1 MSEIR
6 RFESNGRFSKVVEHN
21 GIIYIAGQVCS
32 DPSGDIKKQ
41 TAETLAKIDE
51 ILARYNSDKE
61 HILSATIYISDIA
74 LFKDMNSV
82 WDAWVTQGNEPT
94 RACVEAKLAS
104 SSLLVE
110 IVCNAVVK
118 S

>member
-1 MSEIR
+1 MAEIR
-6 RFESNGRFSKVVEHN
+6 RFEANGRYSKVVEHN

-32 DPSGDIKKQ
+32 DPSGDIKQQ
-41 TAETLAKIDE
+41 TAEVLQKIEDILE
-51 ILARYNSDKE
+51 KYGSDKKHILAATVYVSDM
-61 HILSATIYISDIA
+61 A

-82 WDAWVTQGNEPT
+82 WDAWVIKDNEPT

-104 SSLLVE
+104 DSLLVE

-118 S
+118 

>member
-21 GIIYIAGQVCS
+21 GVIYIAGQVCN

-41 TAETLAKIDE
+41 TAEVLEKIDA
-51 ILARYNSDKE
+51 ILERYGSDKE
-61 HILSATIYISDIA
+61 HMLSATVYISDMA

-82 WDAWVTQGNEPT
+82 WDSWVVSGNEPT
-94 RACVEAKLAS
+94 RACVEAKMAS
-104 SSLLVE
+104 PSLLVE

-118 S
+118 